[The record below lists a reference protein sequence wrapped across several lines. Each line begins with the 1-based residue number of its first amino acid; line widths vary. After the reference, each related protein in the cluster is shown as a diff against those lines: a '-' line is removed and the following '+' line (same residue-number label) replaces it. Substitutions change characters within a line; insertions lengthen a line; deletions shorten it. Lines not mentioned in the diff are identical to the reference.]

1 LKTTVST
8 LILTVSTL
16 LLMSCNGRPQET
28 AKQAPV
34 PQLVALPTATE
45 VFHLRSECAKLSS
58 VLLKDKEDD
67 LAPWIENKNYAWWHV
82 LSETSHYSPESNRC
96 YVNLFTPTTS
106 RHDKT
111 YEEWSQEL
119 YDGQT
124 KEMLAMTRIQ
134 SAGTDATNKQGTG
147 SVLVTTK
154 GVYEDTYKGASQYI
168 QDMMKDGFGKPP
180 RYTQFQKGRSGNPKG
195 RPKGRKKNLYVLME
209 EVFEEKILVKSPK
222 GTQSIPKI
230 KAALIQLANKA
241 ASGDPRA
248 LREMLRLSQ
257 QREEKEPYL
266 AAAPQFVVNFIKSPA
281 TLSYERSL
289 LEDKFE
295 RPELPLEDPI

>member
-1 LKTTVST
+1 MLNQASD
-8 LILTVSTL
+8 
-16 LLMSCNGRPQET
+16 LMRW
-28 AKQAPV
+28 
-34 PQLVALPTATE
+34 LVA
-45 VFHLRSECAKLSS
+45 
-58 VLLKDKEDD
+58 DD
-67 LAPWIENKNYAWWHV
+67 SYQV
-82 LSETSHYSPESNRC
+82 
-96 YVNLFTPTTS
+96 
-106 RHDKT
+106 
-111 YEEWSQEL
+111 
-119 YDGQT
+119 
-124 KEMLAMTRIQ
+124 
-134 SAGTDATNKQGTG
+134 
-147 SVLVTTK
+147 
-154 GVYEDTYKGASQYI
+154 
-168 QDMMKDGFGKPP
+168 GFGKPP
-180 RYTQFQKGRSGNPKG
+180 RHTQFQKGRSGNPKG

-281 TLSYERSL
+281 KLSYERSL
-289 LEDKFE
+289 LEDEFE